1 MKWGFKMKGYLKL
14 EDGSVFEGNI
24 ISKKFQGFGE
34 VVFNTGMTG
43 YQEIITDPSY
53 AGQIVVMTY
62 PLIGNYGI
70 NKYDFQSEKPH
81 IRGYVVREYCDSP
94 SNFLSDSSLLE
105 YLDKN
110 GIPVLAG
117 VDTRELTKKL
127 RSNGTMRG
135 IITDDAN
142 ASVPNFSGD
151 LLKEVSTKKAYHI
164 QGEGPKMAFIDLG
177 TKKNILKML
186 NQVGFDIYV
195 FPYDVSCE
203 DVMAIEPEAIFFS
216 NGPGDPKDAVNAI
229 ELAKFFIGKIPV
241 LGICLGHQ
249 IIALAMGCNTVKM
262 KFGHRGSN
270 QPVKDLLTGKSYVTS
285 QNHGYAVE
293 ESSINR
299 ENIIVTH
306 INLNDGTVEGI
317 RHKYLPVFSVQY
329 HPEASPGPHDSM
341 YLFDKFM
348 DITCV
353 YRRRSYLA
361 EI

>member
-1 MKWGFKMKGYLKL
+1 MKGYLKL
-14 EDGSVFEGNI
+14 EDGSVFEGKL
-24 ISKKFQGFGE
+24 ISKNVEGFGE

-81 IRGYVVREYCDSP
+81 IRGYVIREYCDIP
-94 SNFLSDSSLLE
+94 SNFLSDSSLLY
-105 YLDKN
+105 YLDSN
-110 GIPVLAG
+110 EIPILAG

-135 IITDDAN
+135 IITNDVN
-142 ASVPNFSGD
+142 ASVPNISGD
-151 LLKEVSTKKAYHI
+151 LLKDVSTKKYYHI

-177 TKKNILKML
+177 TKKNILNML

-229 ELAKFFIGKIPV
+229 ELAKYFIGKIPV

-329 HPEASPGPHDSM
+329 HPEACPGPHDSM
-341 YLFDKFM
+341 YIFDKFM

>member
-1 MKWGFKMKGYLKL
+1 
-14 EDGSVFEGNI
+14 
-24 ISKKFQGFGE
+24 
-34 VVFNTGMTG
+34 
-43 YQEIITDPSY
+43 
-53 AGQIVVMTY
+53 
-62 PLIGNYGI
+62 
-70 NKYDFQSEKPH
+70 
-81 IRGYVVREYCDSP
+81 
-94 SNFLSDSSLLE
+94 
-105 YLDKN
+105 
-110 GIPVLAG
+110 
-117 VDTRELTKKL
+117 
-127 RSNGTMRG
+127 
-135 IITDDAN
+135 
-142 ASVPNFSGD
+142 
-151 LLKEVSTKKAYHI
+151 
-164 QGEGPKMAFIDLG
+164 
-177 TKKNILKML
+177 
-186 NQVGFDIYV
+186 
-195 FPYDVSCE
+195 
-203 DVMAIEPEAIFFS
+203 MAIEPEAIFFS

-229 ELAKFFIGKIPV
+229 ELAKYFIGKIPV

-329 HPEASPGPHDSM
+329 HPEACPGPHDSM
-341 YLFDKFM
+341 YIFDKFM